1 MIVTVDS
8 SVCIDFLKG
17 RANQSTKQLERLL
30 DDSTRA
36 LVILDVVLLEVLR
49 GIQDEQEHQQV
60 YDSLLPFVVQTAGG
74 KDIAIASAQIYR
86 HLRKNGLT
94 VRSSID
100 LLIAAWCLTNDCELL
115 HNDRD
120 FDSIASHY
128 PLKIWN
134 PTCPTFSPPSPTTSP
149 TLR

>member
-8 SVCIDFLKG
+8 SVWIDFFKG

-49 GIQDEQEHQQV
+49 GIQDEREYQQV

-100 LLIAAWCLTNDCELL
+100 LLIAAWCLSNDCE
-115 HNDRD
+115 RPR
-120 FDSIASHY
+120 F
-128 PLKIWN
+128 
-134 PTCPTFSPPSPTTSP
+134 
-149 TLR
+149 